1 VQIAAV
7 VIVALTGI
15 VLLIPPTRRATFRGL
30 SDTFS
35 PADPRALAILRILLL
50 GLMFGFY
57 VRHDF
62 SIWGS
67 LPVSFRR
74 PLWTFDLFGL
84 EIASQ
89 RTLTVIEFIWK
100 ASLLTAAIGLYTRL
114 SLLVAVVF
122 GYYLLSLPNQFGKVG
137 HGDGILVFALLI
149 LTFSRCADAWS
160 VDRLLARRRGWPV
173 RPIEPGRDYFW
184 PIQLVRVL
192 TCLVFFAAGYAK
204 LANSG
209 WDWVFSNNLSLVL
222 KQHHANPSI
231 NPMVDWGLW
240 IADRAWVY
248 QPMAF
253 LTILVELAF
262 PLALFSKWAR
272 IILVPTMFSMQVG
285 IALTMGVVFEQF
297 MYIYLFWLPLAGL
310 LERRRLAKAL
320 VDAPADTRVSQP
332 AFA

>member
-1 VQIAAV
+1 M
-7 VIVALTGI
+7 
-15 VLLIPPTRRATFRGL
+15 LLIPPTRRATLRGL

-57 VRHDF
+57 IRHDF

-74 PLWTFDLFGL
+74 TLWTFDLFGL

-89 RTLTVIEFIWK
+89 RTLTGIEFIWK
-100 ASLLTAAIGLYTRL
+100 TSLITAAIGLYTRL
-114 SLLVAVVF
+114 SLAVAVVF
-122 GYYLLSLPNQFGKVG
+122 GYYLLALPNQFGKVG

-149 LTFSRCADAWS
+149 LMFSRCADAWS
-160 VDRLLARRRGWPV
+160 VDRLLARRRGFPV
-173 RPIEPGRDYFW
+173 HPIVPGRDYFW
-184 PIQLVRVL
+184 PIQLVRLL
-192 TCLVFFAAGYAK
+192 TCVVFFAAGYAK

-209 WDWVFSNNLSLVL
+209 WDWVFSNNLALVL
-222 KQHHANPSI
+222 RQHHVIPTI
-231 NPMVDWGLW
+231 NPVVDWGLW

-253 LTILVELAF
+253 MTILVELAL

-310 LERRRLAKAL
+310 FDRRRLARL
-320 VDAPADTRVSQP
+320 PLEERADTRASQP